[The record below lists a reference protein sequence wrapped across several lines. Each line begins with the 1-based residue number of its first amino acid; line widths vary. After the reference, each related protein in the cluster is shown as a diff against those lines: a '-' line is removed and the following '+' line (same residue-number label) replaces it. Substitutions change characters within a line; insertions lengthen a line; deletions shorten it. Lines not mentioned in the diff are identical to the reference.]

1 MSAASERSERAE
13 AYSTAPGLDALT
25 LLVPPCLAASR
36 RFYTHQEA
44 LLSLRHI
51 SSTKLDER
59 LIRCDLD
66 PGYSEGR
73 QYGRGRS
80 GGQVRDEHRVE
91 YDAGR
96 GGWGAGRLREEEERK
111 RREAEEAR
119 RKEEQEA
126 LYRNAEAEGQ
136 GAGLGG
142 ATVPGGADAEYF
154 ETEGAMRAGGLG
166 EQEGS
171 TLVSGDAETGAK
183 RGRRDSD
190 DGEDGGDEEDDAKRM
205 RGADFGE

>member
-1 MSAASERSERAE
+1 MTSN
-13 AYSTAPGLDALT
+13 
-25 LLVPPCLAASR
+25 

-66 PGYSEGR
+66 PGYTEGR

-80 GGQVRDEHRVE
+80 GGQVRDEYRQE

-111 RREAEEAR
+111 RMEEAK
-119 RKEEQEA
+119 RKQEQEE
-126 LYRNAEAEGQ
+126 LYRNAEIEGQ
-136 GAGLGG
+136 QFEGRQGG
-142 ATVPGGADAEYF
+142 ATIPGGADAEYYD
-154 ETEGAMRAGGLG
+154 EERGQREADLSMVSASGMGGAFG
-166 EQEGS
+166 
-171 TLVSGDAETGAK
+171 K
-183 RGRRDSD
+183 RGREDSED
-190 DGEDGGDEEDDAKRM
+190 VEDEEDGGKR
-205 RGADFGE
+205 RRERSLS